1 MQINSGPYAEVALFS
16 CPYCGRLASSQ
27 SRENRSHTYD
37 EMRHKRLRATCR
49 HCGFSDMLDGL
60 SMLGWMELNFTEWRA
75 AAQDTAGVGKKG
87 RKHIRSA
94 NPASAQKPAA

>member
-1 MQINSGPYAEVALFS
+1 
-16 CPYCGRLASSQ
+16 
-27 SRENRSHTYD
+27 
-37 EMRHKRLRATCR
+37 
-49 HCGFSDMLDGL
+49 MLDGL